1 MSAIPLD
8 GLPPAPTSSNTV
20 LVMLQRI
27 GRSLMLTIAIMPAA
41 GVFIRLGSDDVLG
54 ARAVDPQTHAVLPD
68 QHGLYLADRWHPL
81 IYLEQIFAAAG
92 GAIFHF
98 LPLLFAIG
106 VAVGYARR
114 SDGSTALA
122 AAVGYLVFNEVSIE
136 IFNQDLNR
144 TFRTNLNPDQS
155 AAAIPDSVG
164 ANPTYAL
171 GGIVIGITAAL
182 LYQRYH
188 RIKLPAY
195 LTFFGGR
202 RFVPIITAVAAIG
215 LGVIFG
221 LLWQFP
227 AAGIKWIGEQ
237 AANNGTVGAG
247 IFGVVN
253 RLLLPFGL
261 HHVVN
266 NVAWFQIGAYTPNG
280 GTTAAHGDLVRF
292 FAHDKSAGMFMTGFF
307 PIMMFALPAA
317 GLAMVRQAH
326 PDQRKRTAGILLSA
340 ALTSFLTGVTEP
352 IEFAFLFAAP
362 VLFGIHALL
371 TGVSLALCQALGI
384 HDGFSF
390 SAGLVDYLFNY
401 DIATKPLL
409 IIPIGIA
416 TAAVY
421 YVVFSFAIKRFKLMT
436 PGREE

>member
-1 MSAIPLD
+1 
-8 GLPPAPTSSNTV
+8 
-20 LVMLQRI
+20 
-27 GRSLMLTIAIMPAA
+27 
-41 GVFIRLGSDDVLG
+41 
-54 ARAVDPQTHAVLPD
+54 
-68 QHGLYLADRWHPL
+68 
-81 IYLEQIFAAAG
+81 
-92 GAIFHF
+92 
-98 LPLLFAIG
+98 
-106 VAVGYARR
+106 
-114 SDGSTALA
+114 
-122 AAVGYLVFNEVSIE
+122 
-136 IFNQDLNR
+136 
-144 TFRTNLNPDQS
+144 
-155 AAAIPDSVG
+155 VG

-280 GTTAAHGDLVRF
+280 GTTAVHGDLVRF